1 MNDTTDTTTA
11 GQEAVTRIST
21 GIPGL
26 DEILRGG
33 LIPERSYL
41 VRGRPGTGKTIL
53 GLHYLTTGVANDESA
68 LFINLEEEIADIEQN
83 ATQLGFDL
91 SGVDFLDLSPKS
103 EFFTDDQGY
112 DIFGSSQVE
121 RDPLVETIA
130 DRVTELEPDR
140 VFVDPITQLRY
151 LSADEYQFRKQAL
164 SFMRMLSEQGA
175 TVLFT
180 TQATDSKPDD
190 DLQFMSDGTIKLG
203 DSAMGH
209 TIDVPKFRGSSTQ
222 EGHHAMEITDAG
234 IAVHPELRPG
244 EHDKQFEPESISSGV
259 PELDEM
265 LNGGIERGTVTVIS
279 GPTGA
284 GKTTLGTHFMKEAAE
299 RGERSLMYLFEE
311 SAATLRTRSE
321 AIGVPVREMEDR
333 GALALE
339 ELEPLDMSPQQF
351 AQAVRHEIEANEGDV
366 VMIDG
371 IRGYQLSIQGDQQ
384 DLTRKLHALCRYLT
398 NMGVTV
404 ILVDESSTLMEEFSA
419 TDSGVSYLA
428 DNILFLRHI
437 EHGGELRKVTGV
449 LKKRTSDFERSL
461 RELRITDDGLAVGD
475 SLTGLRGILSGTPEL
490 SDDFAIESQ

>member
-1 MNDTTDTTTA
+1 MNDTTDPTTNEQGT
-11 GQEAVTRIST
+11 VTRIST

-26 DEILRGG
+26 DEILHGG

-68 LFINLEEEIADIEQN
+68 LFINLEEEIGDIEQN
-83 ATQLGFDL
+83 GAQLGFDL
-91 SGVDFLDLSPKS
+91 TGVDFLDLSPKS
-103 EFFTDDQGY
+103 GFFTDDQGY
-112 DIFGSSQVE
+112 DIFESSQVE
-121 RDPLVETIA
+121 RDPFIESIS

-151 LSADEYQFRKQAL
+151 LSTDEYQFRKQAL

-190 DLQFMSDGTIKLG
+190 DLQFMSDGTIELG

-209 TIDVPKFRGSSTQ
+209 TIDVPKFRGSSIQ

-234 IAVHPELRPG
+234 IAVYPELHPG
-244 EHDKQFEPESISSGV
+244 SHNKQFESEAISSGV
-259 PELDEM
+259 PALDEM

-321 AIGVPVREMEDR
+321 AIGIPIRDMEERET
-333 GALALE
+333 LALE

-351 AQAVRHEIEANEGDV
+351 AQAVRREVEGDGGDI

-404 ILVDESSTLMEEFSA
+404 VLVDESSTLMEEFSA

-428 DNILFLRHI
+428 DNIMFLRHI
-437 EHGGELRKVTGV
+437 EYAGELRKVTGV

-461 RELRITDDGLAVGD
+461 REFEITENGLEVGD
-475 SLTGLRGILSGTPEL
+475 PLTRLRGILSGTPEWT
-490 SDDFAIESQ
+490 DDASTES